1 MNSLI
6 IFSYYFAWHY
16 SQAFGDIFRIWKD
29 SLKFVFHFFS
39 IRQMFATLFSPWER
53 IQDESAKG
61 ADLGEIAG
69 NFIFN
74 GIMRGV
80 GVFMRLSVIIAGLAF
95 LAAVILAGVLF
106 ILVWIL
112 WPFIVFAF
120 FIFGIRELL
129 A

>member
-1 MNSLI
+1 
-6 IFSYYFAWHY
+6 
-16 SQAFGDIFRIWKD
+16 
-29 SLKFVFHFFS
+29 
-39 IRQMFATLFSPWER
+39 MFATLFSPWER